1 MEKLAHVQAVVF
13 DKTGTLTENTLSVE
27 GIYSPK
33 KSSNSKG
40 GEDVQSLVYSMTQS
54 SRHPISASIAKY
66 LRELNTDTL
75 SLMDIKEIPGK

>member
-40 GEDVQSLVYSMTQS
+40 EDVQSLVYSMTQS
-54 SRHPISASIAKY
+54 SRHPISASIAKH
-66 LRELNTDTL
+66 LSENNTETISLKDIREV
-75 SLMDIKEIPGK
+75 PGK

>member
-66 LRELNTDTL
+66 LREINTETIPL
-75 SLMDIKEIPGK
+75 KDIQEIPGK

>member
-1 MEKLAHVQAVVF
+1 MQAVVF